1 MSKILFQLAFEMIE
15 TIKKA
20 GFQAYVVGGAVRD
33 YLLNK
38 EVNDIDIAS
47 SATPTQIQEIFD
59 QVIPVGIE
67 HGTVIVR
74 YKHQS
79 FEVTTF
85 RSEQGYSDYR
95 RPDRVTFVNSITDD
109 LARRDFTINA
119 IAMTEDSVL
128 VDPFDGQADLA
139 SKMIKAVGNPV
150 ERFTEDPLRMLRA
163 IRFVSQLNFNLDRNT
178 WEEIKN
184 NAALIEK
191 LSIERITVEIEKMFL
206 GKALKKAIDYCYQ
219 ARLFSHLPIFKPKE
233 NMIDHILTVEQP
245 FIELIDL
252 FVYLTIIT
260 NEEIT
265 INQWCQAYK
274 LSNKAKNSGES
285 LKHLIQLYKHEQ
297 LSRQLVYHLP
307 SELDDR
313 FISLIQRVYQHSVS
327 QAMIDQIR
335 RQLPITNRREIK
347 MNGHDL
353 QLLYPGKPRGEWI
366 RDYLTSIEEQ
376 IIDGSLENDFEKI
389 KEWILK
395 CHPPVNN

>member
-1 MSKILFQLAFEMIE
+1 MSKIMFQLAFEMIE

>member
-119 IAMTEDSVL
+119 MAMTEDSVL

-191 LSIERITVEIEKMFL
+191 LSIERITLEIEKMFQ

-219 ARLFSHLPIFKPKE
+219 ARLFSHLPIFKSKE

-366 RDYLTSIEEQ
+366 RDYLTSVEER
-376 IIDGSLENDFEKI
+376 IIDGRLENDFEKI

>member
-1 MSKILFQLAFEMIE
+1 MSKILFQLAFEMIK

-245 FIELIDL
+245 FIKLIDL

-353 QLLYPGKPRGEWI
+353 QLLYSGKPRGEWI
-366 RDYLTSIEEQ
+366 RD
-376 IIDGSLENDFEKI
+376 
-389 KEWILK
+389 
-395 CHPPVNN
+395 

>member
-347 MNGHDL
+347 LNGHDL

-366 RDYLTSIEEQ
+366 RDYLTSVEER
-376 IIDGSLENDFEKI
+376 IIDGRLENDFEKI

>member
-47 SATPTQIQEIFD
+47 SAIPTQIQEIFD

-119 IAMTEDSVL
+119 MAMTEDSVL
-128 VDPFDGQADLA
+128 VDPFDGQADLT

-191 LSIERITVEIEKMFL
+191 LSIERITVEIEKMIQ

-219 ARLFSHLPIFKPKE
+219 ARLFSHLPIFKSKE

-285 LKHLIQLYKHEQ
+285 LKHLIQLYQHEQ
-297 LSRQLVYHLP
+297 LSRQLVYRLP

-347 MNGHDL
+347 LNGHDL

-366 RDYLTSIEEQ
+366 RDYLTSVEER
-376 IIDGSLENDFEKI
+376 IIDGRLENDFEKI

>member
-119 IAMTEDSVL
+119 MAMTEDSVL
-128 VDPFDGQADLA
+128 VDPFDGQADLT

-191 LSIERITVEIEKMFL
+191 LSIERITVEIEKMIQ

-219 ARLFSHLPIFKPKE
+219 ARLFSHLPIFKSKE

-285 LKHLIQLYKHEQ
+285 LKHLIQLYKDEQ

-347 MNGHDL
+347 LNGHDL

-366 RDYLTSIEEQ
+366 RDYLTSVEER
-376 IIDGSLENDFEKI
+376 IIDGRLENDFEKI

>member
-219 ARLFSHLPIFKPKE
+219 ARLFSHLPIFKSKE

-366 RDYLTSIEEQ
+366 RDYLTSVEER
-376 IIDGSLENDFEKI
+376 IIDGRLENDFEKI

>member
-47 SATPTQIQEIFD
+47 SAIPTQIQEIFD

-119 IAMTEDSVL
+119 MAMTEDSVL
-128 VDPFDGQADLA
+128 VDPFDGQADLT

-219 ARLFSHLPIFKPKE
+219 ARLFSHLPIFKSKE

-285 LKHLIQLYKHEQ
+285 LKHLIQLYKDEQ